1 MDELFKNN
9 AYRILEIF
17 IEFPNEDFSVRGIAR
32 KLKLNHATVLK
43 YVNDLLKLGLINK
56 KEETLYPTYYANTE
70 NLKYKK
76 YKQER
81 IIFKINESGL
91 INFIQKQTLASSI
104 ILFGSCAK
112 GVFTEK
118 SDIDIFVESEE
129 QRLDIQKYERI
140 LNKKV
145 NLLFESK
152 INNLSK
158 ELRNNLINGIVLYG
172 FIKI

>member
-70 NLKYKK
+70 KLKYKK
-76 YKQER
+76 YKQ
-81 IIFKINESGL
+81 
-91 INFIQKQTLASSI
+91 
-104 ILFGSCAK
+104 
-112 GVFTEK
+112 
-118 SDIDIFVESEE
+118 
-129 QRLDIQKYERI
+129 
-140 LNKKV
+140 
-145 NLLFESK
+145 
-152 INNLSK
+152 
-158 ELRNNLINGIVLYG
+158 
-172 FIKI
+172 